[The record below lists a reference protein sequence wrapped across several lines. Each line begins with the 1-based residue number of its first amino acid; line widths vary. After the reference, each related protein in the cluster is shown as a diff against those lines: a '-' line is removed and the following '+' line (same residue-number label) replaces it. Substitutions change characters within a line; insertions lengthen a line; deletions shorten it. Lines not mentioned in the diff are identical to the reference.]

1 MFFYYSHKN
10 CHISKIES
18 FEDLTVY
25 QNGLQLA
32 IDLYKKLA
40 HSKEYSLK
48 DQIFR
53 SAVSIPSNIAE
64 GHGRSSTK
72 AYVNHLM
79 IAHGSLMELETQLI
93 LSARLDYCSTEE
105 SQATLKTTEEI
116 GRMIQGL
123 KRSLNS
129 TDS

>member
-1 MFFYYSHKN
+1 M
-10 CHISKIES
+10 SKIES

-64 GHGRSSTK
+64 GFEREYNKEFIRFLRIVKGSSGELRTQI
-72 AYVNHLM
+72 Y
-79 IAHGSLMELETQLI
+79 IAEGIGIIEKETAMELVSKCKHISSMLRNLI
-93 LSARLDYCSTEE
+93 KTRTE
-105 SQATLKTTEEI
+105 
-116 GRMIQGL
+116 RF
-123 KRSLNS
+123 R
-129 TDS
+129 D